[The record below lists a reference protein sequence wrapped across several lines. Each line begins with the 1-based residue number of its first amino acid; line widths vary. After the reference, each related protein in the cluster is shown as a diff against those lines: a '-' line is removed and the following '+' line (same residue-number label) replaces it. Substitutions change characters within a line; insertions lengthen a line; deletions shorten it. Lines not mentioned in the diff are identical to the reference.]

1 MISFY
6 KSYIF
11 ESTLPEG
18 SEVLGFEVLRFDRT
32 IINSTW
38 MIS

>member
-1 MISFY
+1 MKSFY

-18 SEVLGFEVLRFDRT
+18 SVVLGFEVLRFDRT
-32 IINSTW
+32 IINST
-38 MIS
+38 